1 MRVRTLF
8 LVALVAIA
16 LPGAFAAIWTAG
28 NAWSSWSDAR
38 RATTLTQALTL
49 SMRASVTTAVERGD
63 LVALAGGAGNA
74 SDPEQLVAAARDR
87 AAARHAIAAVG
98 LQTGAFDR
106 DNAAV
111 AALVDKMR
119 AADGAPTPALMRAA
133 TDLPTAL
140 MAALAQTDVDLQRR
154 LMRLDPAIGAD
165 TALAG
170 QIMDLRNIAGLRSN
184 LELAWLSGRPAD
196 AVWIARLQGIDGAI
210 SSMWT
215 GVRRTAATLA
225 PDPALAHALTATQD
239 GFFRTADPMYHMLLV
254 RMGTNDRS
262 GQSPVALRRFALHW
276 LASLLAPRDA
286 ALAAARE
293 GADRLRSAALLRLG
307 LAGAG
312 LLAEFG
318 LGLAAGIILWR
329 RVIAALGRLTGTLGR
344 LAAGELETTV
354 PDRDRTDEIGAIAD
368 AVETLRTGALEGRRL
383 AAAAAAGQE
392 AKLAEAARLATLMA
406 GFEHGAGEAV
416 AGVAGAAGA
425 LKQTADALNEVAHGA
440 RGEAGVI
447 AESAAGASAGV
458 GQLAAATEE
467 LSASIREISAR
478 MTEAAAAVDRASTD
492 ANGSAER
499 VGVLAQTAAG
509 IGEVVRLIEDI
520 AGQTNLLALNATIE
534 AARAG
539 DAGKG
544 FAVVAGEVKSLANQ
558 TAQATGKIA
567 AQIATIQA
575 QTTES
580 VNAIAKVA
588 QTIGALTVIATN
600 VASAVEEQ
608 RAATDEI
615 ARSVQ
620 QAAQGTGTVSSGIA
634 GLRQRTEETSVAA
647 DRIRGV
653 ASDLDS
659 RLGLLHGSI
668 DTLLAG
674 MRHAA

>member
-8 LVALVAIA
+8 LVALFAIA
-16 LPGAFAAIWTAG
+16 LPGAVAVVWIAG
-28 NAWSSWSDAR
+28 RSWSAWSDAR
-38 RATTLTQALTL
+38 RAATLTQALAL

-63 LVALAGGAGNA
+63 LVALAAGAGNA
-74 SDPEQLVAAARDR
+74 ANPEQLVAAARDR
-87 AAARHAIAAVG
+87 AAARRAIAAVG
-98 LQTGAFDR
+98 LRTGAFDR
-106 DNAAV
+106 GDAAV
-111 AALVDKMR
+111 ADLVDKLR
-119 AADGAPTPALMRAA
+119 AADGTPNPALMHAA
-133 TDLPTAL
+133 TNLPTAL
-140 MAALAQTDVDLQRR
+140 MGTLARIDVELQRR
-154 LMRLDPAIGAD
+154 LMRRNPAIGAD

-170 QIMDLRNIAGLRSN
+170 QIMDLRGAAGLRSN
-184 LELAWLSGRPAD
+184 LALVWLSGGTAD
-196 AVWIARLQGIDGAI
+196 AAGIARLQGLSGAVA
-210 SSMWT
+210 STWT
-215 GVRRTAATLA
+215 AIRRTAATLT
-225 PDPALAHALTATQD
+225 PDPDLARALTATED
-239 GFFRTADPMYHMLLV
+239 GFFRIADPRYRALIA
-254 RMGTNDRS
+254 RMAANDHGGLTPAAFRDFS
-262 GQSPVALRRFALHW
+262 THW

-286 ALAAARE
+286 ALAAARR
-293 GADRLRSAALLRLG
+293 GAARLRASARLRFG
-307 LAGAG
+307 LAVVG
-312 LLAEFG
+312 LLLELG
-318 LGLAAGIILWR
+318 LGLAAGLILWR
-329 RVIAALGRLTGTLGR
+329 RVIAALGRLTDTLGR
-344 LAAGELETTV
+344 LAAGELETAV

-383 AAAAAAGQE
+383 AAAAAEGQE
-392 AKLAEAARLATLMA
+392 AKLAEAARLATLVA

-416 AGVAGAAGA
+416 AGVAGAASA
-425 LKQTADALNEVAHGA
+425 LKQTADALNEMAHGA

-458 GQLAAATEE
+458 DQLAAATEE

-575 QTTES
+575 QTTKS

-668 DTLLAG
+668 DTLLTG